1 MLDTSGDCG
10 YFYADFLMKVHRQN
24 PESEFNIKKLS
35 KNMICEFIDEGYK
48 PLNDFEDSIKTEER
62 DILWILRFY

>member
-1 MLDTSGDCG
+1 
-10 YFYADFLMKVHRQN
+10 MKVHRQN